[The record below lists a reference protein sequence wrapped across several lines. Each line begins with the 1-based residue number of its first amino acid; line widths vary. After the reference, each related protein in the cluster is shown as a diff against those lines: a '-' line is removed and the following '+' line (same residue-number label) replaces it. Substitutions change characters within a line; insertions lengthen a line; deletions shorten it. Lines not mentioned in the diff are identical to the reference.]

1 MKSVPSPRETAR
13 STPEATVSLPA
24 RSQAGVTLIEL
35 LVVVTI
41 IALFASLV
49 GPRLFR
55 QVGRS
60 RATAARAQ
68 ISSFQTAL
76 GVYKLDTGQFPTTVQ
91 GLEALRTKPEEL
103 KGWDGPYLPQDIPLD
118 PWGNPYVYKFPGEH
132 GDEPDLISYGAD
144 GRAGGEGEDND
155 ILSWST
161 R

>member
-1 MKSVPSPRETAR
+1 MQSASRKAEKRQPVTPWRDR
-13 STPEATVSLPA
+13 S
-24 RSQAGVTLIEL
+24 RQAGVTLIEL

-68 ISSFQTAL
+68 ITSFQTAL
-76 GVYKLDTGQFPTTVQ
+76 GIYKLDTSRFPTTEL
-91 GLEALRTKPEEL
+91 GLEALRTQPEEEER
-103 KGWDGPYLPQDIPLD
+103 WDGPYLPQEIPLD
-118 PWGNPYVYKFPGEH
+118 PWGNEYVYQFPGEH
-132 GDEPDLISYGAD
+132 GDEPDIISLGSD
-144 GRAGGEGEDND
+144 RRRGGEEEDAD
-155 ILSWST
+155 IVSWST

>member
-1 MKSVPSPRETAR
+1 MQSASRKAEKRQPVTPWRGRNRE
-13 STPEATVSLPA
+13 
-24 RSQAGVTLIEL
+24 AGVTLIEL

-41 IALFASLV
+41 IALFSSLV

-76 GVYKLDTGQFPTTVQ
+76 GIYKLDTSRFPTTEQ
-91 GLEALRTKPEEL
+91 GLEALRTSPEEVNR
-103 KGWDGPYLPQDIPLD
+103 WDGPYLPQEIPLD
-118 PWGNPYVYKFPGEH
+118 PWGNEYVYQFPGEH
-132 GDEPDLISYGAD
+132 GDEPDIISLGAD
-144 GRAGGEGEDND
+144 GRTGGEEEDAD
-155 ILSWST
+155 IVSWST